1 MTAGCAREPIIHA
14 VLIIAALAPGAL
26 VLARIPNS
34 SAMKI
39 EVLRS
44 HMIGGSLAAV
54 LMLVR

>member
-1 MTAGCAREPIIHA
+1 VTAGCAREPIIHA

-34 SAMKI
+34 SAMTI

-44 HMIGGSLAAV
+44 HMIGGPLAAV
-54 LMLVR
+54 LLVR

>member
-1 MTAGCAREPIIHA
+1 

-54 LMLVR
+54 LMLVREQQFEQA